1 MRPRPAPA
9 PLAAALLAAGLALP
23 AEAVVMTVTD
33 VGLVYAISVRVGAV
47 SGVDTVAF
55 NVAGDNVG
63 LAPAPVTGSPV
74 IEVWVTP
81 FRPANSSSTARPVTL
96 RVDSTPGL
104 ACQSG
109 GCGATLI
116 PFSQIGWTAS
126 NNGAAT
132 TGDIQSGRF
141 DGSANQQI
149 ASFNANA
156 TFCSAPVLLLCLGYA
171 YRSNAI
177 SATRM
182 QFSYDND
189 VVYPAGNYRGTVR
202 FTASME

>member
-55 NVAGDNVG
+55 SVAGDNVG

-156 TFCSAPVLLLCLGYA
+156 TFCSAPVLLLCLGYT

-177 SATRM
+177 GATRM